1 MMRRESP
8 IVGPWALD
16 YENKIQKVYR
26 VSAEFE
32 DFSKEFFV
40 SDTGERAAILAV
52 NNGSALLV
60 RQYRLLLNGPSWEI
74 PGGKVDE
81 GESPAQAA
89 VRECLEETGALC
101 RKPRLLISYHHG
113 LDVTHN
119 PTHVFVSEDVAVD
132 HDLAGI
138 HTQEVSG
145 SSWVPLSH
153 CAEMISSGKIVD
165 CLTMLALLLYVNLP
179 PVGKARRKVRRV
191 RRQFA

>member
-1 MMRRESP
+1 MRRKAP
-8 IVGPWALD
+8 IVGPWSLD
-16 YENKIQKVYR
+16 YENKVQKVYR
-26 VSAEFE
+26 VSAEFK

-52 NNGSALLV
+52 NNGSALFV

-101 RKPRLLISYHHG
+101 RKPRLLISFHHG

-138 HTQEVSG
+138 HSQEVSG
-145 SSWVPLSH
+145 NHWVPLSR
-153 CAEMISSGKIVD
+153 CAGMISGGKIVD
-165 CLTMLALLLYVNLP
+165 CLTMLALLSYMNLQQ
-179 PVGKARRKVRRV
+179 VGSRPRKVRRIQ
-191 RRQFA
+191 RQLA